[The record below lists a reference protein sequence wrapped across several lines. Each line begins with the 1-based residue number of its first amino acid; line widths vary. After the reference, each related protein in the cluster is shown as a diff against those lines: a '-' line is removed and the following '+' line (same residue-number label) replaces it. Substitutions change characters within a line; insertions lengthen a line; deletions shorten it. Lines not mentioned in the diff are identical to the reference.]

1 MIIEIVETFKK
12 LSDGSILHPGDIL
25 DLPQE
30 KAHRLIE
37 KGRARLLLSE
47 ANRKTSR
54 SESKRS
60 GEAPS
65 SATEE
70 APTDT
75 AHFHIG
81 DGVRFAHLRALY
93 VREGVILESKW
104 HPTLTRTYWYLIE
117 IDFKKIWIPQS
128 HVIGRIKT
136 RRLLNKIGGCRLGA
150 SEDPLASV
158 VEGNL

>member
-1 MIIEIVETFKK
+1 MFIEIIETIKK

-25 DLPQE
+25 DIDE
-30 KAHRLIE
+30 KKALRLIE
-37 KGRARLLLSE
+37 KGRARLLPSE
-47 ANRKTSR
+47 VNRKTSR

-60 GEAPS
+60 GAAPS

-81 DGVRFAHLRALY
+81 DSVRFAHLRALD

-117 IDFKKIWIPQS
+117 IDFKKIWISQS

-136 RRLLNKIGGCRLGA
+136 DSKIG
-150 SEDPLASV
+150 
-158 VEGNL
+158 EGSITDCLFLS